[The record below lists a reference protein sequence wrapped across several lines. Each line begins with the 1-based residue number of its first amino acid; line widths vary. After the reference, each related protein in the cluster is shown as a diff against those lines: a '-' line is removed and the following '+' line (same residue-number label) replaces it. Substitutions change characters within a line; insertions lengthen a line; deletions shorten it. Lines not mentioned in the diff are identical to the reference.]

1 MANHYDAIVIGGG
14 HNGLTAGAYLARDG
28 ANTIVLEKRY
38 KVGGA
43 ADTSTPWPE
52 HPDYKVTT
60 YSYVSGLI
68 PPSLV
73 RDLRLEGYGYKIFPM
88 GPVYQAY
95 PDGRSLQFGHSDSNA
110 NQTRI
115 AKFSK
120 KDADNLGEYYEWLE
134 ELAGILGPLLLKVP
148 PKLGSKKPGDLIDL
162 GQLAWGLR
170 RHISQK
176 TIADFTRMMTMS
188 LTDFLDDWFESEELK
203 GILAIDGV
211 IGTWAGPDEPGTA
224 YVLLHHAITDIGDGQ
239 LSNWGFPEGGMGAV
253 ADSFR
258 RAAESFGCK
267 VRTEAGVEKIIVAN
281 GRAKGVVLENGEELY
296 APVIVTATHPQI
308 TFLKQIERRDLPEDF
323 VTDIERWKSRSGTVK
338 VNLALD
344 RLPNFTA
351 DPNPKDGSI
360 PRHLTGSVE
369 LSFSPR
375 YVEQAFQDAKAGKGA
390 EGPFSDGVIP
400 TVVDKTLA
408 PEGVHIM
415 SLFTQWCPQEWVD
428 GPHQEELDA
437 YATRIIKL
445 YDELAPGFESSI
457 IAKQVLGP
465 WHIEQDLG
473 MIGGNIFHGE
483 LSASQLFHLRPA
495 PGYADF
501 RSPIKGLYQ
510 AHSGTHGGGGVNGIP
525 GRHAYRQIK
534 KDRALSSKRRRV
546 DGVTA

>member
-1 MANHYDAIVIGGG
+1 MTNTYDAIVIGGG
-14 HNGLTAGAYLARDG
+14 HNGLCAGAYLAKAG

-38 KVGGA
+38 KTGGA

-52 HPDYKVTT
+52 HPDFKVTT

-68 PPSLV
+68 PPSVVQELQ
-73 RDLRLEGYGYKIFPM
+73 LERHGYKIFPM

-95 PDGRSLQFGHSDSNA
+95 PDGRSLQFDSGDSEA
-110 NQTRI
+110 NRPRI

-120 KDADNLGEYYEWLE
+120 KDAENLAQYDEWLE

-148 PKLGSKKPGDLIDL
+148 PKLGSKKPRDLVDL
-162 GQLAWGLR
+162 GELTWGLR
-170 RHISQK
+170 KHISQK

-203 GILAIDGV
+203 GILTIDGV
-211 IGTWAGPDEPGTA
+211 IGTWAGPDDAGTA

-253 ADSFR
+253 SDAFR
-258 RAAESFGCK
+258 RSAESFGCK
-267 VRTEAGVEKIIVAN
+267 VRTEAGVSKILTRN
-281 GRAKGVVLENGEELY
+281 GRATGVVLENGEELH
-296 APVIVTATHPQI
+296 APVVVTAVHPQI
-308 TFLKQIERRDLPEDF
+308 TFLQQLDRRDLPEDF
-323 VTDIERWKSRSGTVK
+323 VTDIERWKTRSGTVK

-344 RLPNFTA
+344 RLPSFTA
-351 DPNPKDGSI
+351 DPLPKDGSI
-360 PRHLTGSVE
+360 PYHLTGSME

-375 YVEQAFQDAKAGKGA
+375 YVEQAFQDAKAGRGA

-400 TVVDKTLA
+400 TVVDKTMA

-415 SLFTQWCPQEWVD
+415 SLFTQWCPQEWAD
-428 GPHQEELDA
+428 APHDEELNA
-437 YATRIIKL
+437 YADRIIRL
-445 YDELAPGFESSI
+445 YDGLAPGFESSI

-465 WHIEQDLG
+465 WHMEDDIG

-483 LSASQLFHLRPA
+483 LSSSQLFHLRPA

-525 GRHAYRQIK
+525 GLHAFRQIK
-534 KDRALSSKRRRV
+534 KDRALSSKS
-546 DGVTA
+546 